1 MEKQCMK
8 TTNLYIEAARRK
20 KELHA
25 AKVQILKRLER
36 SPEGMVRVSK
46 NRGKIQY
53 YLRNSP
59 SEKNGQYLKF
69 NDKRINIYLQKKNDE
84 ESLKVINKELA
95 NITHFLEKSSNSIEK
110 LQNVYSQK
118 PIDVKNRVIPID
130 MNDEDFAA
138 RWLAIPYIKKEIKL
152 ENQIYKSEKGDFVR
166 SKSELNIANSLY
178 KAGIPYK
185 YECPMTLKNG
195 IVYYPDFTILDVNN
209 RRIVIWEHRGMM
221 DDREYAKNAV
231 RKQKEYIKNG
241 MVFGDSLI
249 ITEETA
255 FDPLGTDE
263 IKAIVEKLSWGKV
276 IQYNS

>member
-1 MEKQCMK
+1 MRSKIISK
-8 TTNLYIEAARRK
+8 SNLYVEATRRK
-20 KELHA
+20 QELQ
-25 AKVQILKRLER
+25 KMRDNIRKRIEKY
-36 SPEGMVRVSK
+36 PEGVIHICKS
-46 NRGKIQY
+46 NGCIQY
-53 YLRNSP
+53 RLRTRSD
-59 SEKNGQYLKF
+59 EKSGTYLKK
-69 NDKRINIYLQKKNDE
+69 NDNRIQTFLQKKVDE
-84 ESLKVINKELA
+84 ESLELIEQELL

-209 RRIVIWEHRGMM
+209 RRIVFWEHRGMM